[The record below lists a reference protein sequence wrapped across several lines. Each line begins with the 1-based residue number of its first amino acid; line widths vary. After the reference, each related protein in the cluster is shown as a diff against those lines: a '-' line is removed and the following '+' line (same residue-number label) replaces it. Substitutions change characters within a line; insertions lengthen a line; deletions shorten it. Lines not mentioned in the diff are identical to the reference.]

1 MIFKNKI
8 TRTAAFIVSCILA
21 AVFSFNIINVVNRSS
36 KFYAEE
42 SYYEN
47 IYAIDHELNDIYSDL
62 WLIGMMYLRNLDEN
76 GKFKGTPEAEKQTI
90 EILKKHHCMDEN
102 GNLSIETENGYEYLV
117 SYGDNKFST
126 FTNTEKNFSELS
138 GESSFTRIDDNISN
152 HAGYWNYSNYDFNWY
167 ETNYG
172 MTYYYIHGN
181 GEAVFDFDISDCRSY
196 IDELGATIYYKLDG
210 STPIPYDYLD
220 MSCSPFTR
228 EQYERP
234 VVEEDYYDYTN
245 EDEPQNITDFMDETG
260 IYYFNNDTKTLT
272 KVSERDFNE
281 WQGDEYLLTIAVR
294 PPDSVIAMQEEFLKS
309 CEDFDKE
316 VVHSIMDTL
325 PVGIIAVVLAL
336 YVIIMGGY
344 SVKEKKTVLGYT
356 DKIFLEFP
364 LLLMI
369 LMIIVV
375 GVSLDS
381 FRDINQ
387 FFDKYYKLE
396 YIPYVG
402 AVVCGIIFGFAIQLI
417 NTIVIRLKCRSFW
430 KTTLIYRI
438 LRWIYLCIKKI
449 AYCINKKRL
458 TKEML
463 KNDKFTR
470 RFIFRTVIIVLG
482 EIITA
487 IISFDWGFIGF
498 FVFESIM
505 LFILYTYLSIIDLN
519 AMYRLNKH
527 ISDMNSGDYSKRT
540 EKIDSPIYTSTEKL
554 NNISF
559 GIKQAVDEQVKS
571 ERMKIDLVTNVS
583 HDLKTPLTSIISY
596 IDLLS
601 TEELNTTARD
611 YVNIIGRKSERLK
624 IMVADLFDLAKAT
637 SGTEVKKEDIDA
649 VVLLRQVL
657 GDLEDKIKNSGRE
670 VRTDIKAES
679 AAIEADGQKM
689 YRVLQ
694 NIIDN
699 ALKYSMEKTRIYISL
714 RIIGAESEIE
724 IKNIAS
730 YEMTFKPDEITE
742 RFTRGD
748 ESRSTEGNGLGLAI
762 AKSYTEACGGEL
774 KVDIDGD
781 MFIVKV
787 TMPLRTVE

>member
-47 IYAIDHELNDIYSDL
+47 IYAVDNELNNIYSDL

-102 GNLSIETENGYEYLV
+102 GKLAIEVEDGYEYLV
-117 SYGDNKFST
+117 SYDDNKFST
-126 FTNTEKNFSELS
+126 FTNTDKNFSGFSDEISLTS
-138 GESSFTRIDDNISN
+138 TDGNINYGDDFHYFNF
-152 HAGYWNYSNYDFNWY
+152 DFNWF
-167 ETNYG
+167 ETDYG
-172 MTYYYIHGN
+172 MTYYYIQGK
-181 GEAVFDFDISDCRSY
+181 GEAVFDFDTSDCRSY
-196 IDELGATIYYKLDG
+196 IDELGATMYYKLDG

-220 MSCSPFTR
+220 MSDSTFIR
-228 EQYERP
+228 NQYEQP
-234 VVEEDYYDYTN
+234 IVEEQLDYNYYPK
-245 EDEPQNITDFMDETG
+245 DEIGNITDFMNESG
-260 IYYFNNDTKTLT
+260 IYYFNNNTGALT
-272 KVSERDFNE
+272 KIPERDFHK

-294 PPDSVIAMQEEFLKS
+294 PPDSAIALQEEYLKLY
-309 CEDFDKE
+309 DNFDME

-375 GVSLDS
+375 GVSLNS

-601 TEELNTTARD
+601 TEELNATARD